1 MTRFGAKRIDAMPID
16 RLSPV
21 RTSVSPMSK
30 SYFPTDRA
38 GQIDWHNNF
47 AAEFP
52 KVGATLGF
60 TAAEITSAVNDSKYA
75 VYLLKTLGPE
85 IESNRAHA
93 ALAVL
98 EGQSQ
103 GSYVDLPSTSGAPP
117 AVRPGIDTRR
127 QARVERIKASSA
139 FTFDVIG
146 KQLKIVAGK
155 FDPKN
160 YKAELGQARQ
170 TGPNTV
176 IAPFRKAGGE
186 VAGINL
192 YRQRKGE
199 STPQL
204 VNFFIRTPAVDPT
217 PPASPGKS
225 EERTYTA
232 RAVINGKEIGQPSDA
247 VNVTVS

>member
-1 MTRFGAKRIDAMPID
+1 
-16 RLSPV
+16 
-21 RTSVSPMSK
+21 MSR

-52 KVGATLGF
+52 KVGPSLGF
-60 TAAEITSAVNDSKYA
+60 TAAEIASAVNDSNYA
-75 VYLLKTLGPE
+75 VYLLRTLGPE
-85 IESNRAHA
+85 IESNA

-103 GSYVDLPSTSGAPP
+103 GSYVELPNASGAPP

-127 QARVERIKASSA
+127 QARVERIKGSSA

-176 IAPFRKAGGE
+176 IVPFRKAGGE

-199 STPQL
+199 SAPQL
-204 VNFFIRTPAVDPT
+204 INFFIRTPAVDPT
-217 PPASPGKS
+217 PPASPGKN

-232 RAVINGKEIGQPSDA
+232 RAVLNGKEIGQLSDA

>member
-1 MTRFGAKRIDAMPID
+1 
-16 RLSPV
+16 
-21 RTSVSPMSK
+21 MSR

-47 AAEFP
+47 ATEFS
-52 KVGATLGF
+52 KVGPSLGF

-85 IESNRAHA
+85 IESNA

-127 QARVERIKASSA
+127 QARVERIKASPA

-176 IAPFRKAGGE
+176 IVPFRKAGGE

-199 STPQL
+199 SAPQL
-204 VNFFIRTPAVDPT
+204 INFFIRTPALDPT

-232 RAVINGKEIGQPSDA
+232 RAVLNGKEIGKPSDA
-247 VNVTVS
+247 VNVAVS

>member
-1 MTRFGAKRIDAMPID
+1 
-16 RLSPV
+16 
-21 RTSVSPMSK
+21 MSR

-52 KVGATLGF
+52 KVGASLGF
-60 TAAEITSAVNDSKYA
+60 TAAEITSAVSDSNYA
-75 VYLLKTLGPE
+75 VYLLQTLGPE
-85 IESNRAHA
+85 IESNPAHA

-146 KQLKIVAGK
+146 KQLK
-155 FDPKN
+155 DCRR
-160 YKAELGQARQ
+160 E
-170 TGPNTV
+170 
-176 IAPFRKAGGE
+176 
-186 VAGINL
+186 
-192 YRQRKGE
+192 
-199 STPQL
+199 
-204 VNFFIRTPAVDPT
+204 IR
-217 PPASPGKS
+217 S
-225 EERTYTA
+225 EELQSRAWPGAPDRTEHGD
-232 RAVINGKEIGQPSDA
+232 RSIP
-247 VNVTVS
+247 